1 MSRRWRWWS
10 LGLVAGLGAFI
21 AVGTAWWKRPQGVEV
36 PACTPGH
43 VGPERLKA
51 HVRAL
56 SETFVPRD
64 ATHPENL
71 ERAAVYIEEA
81 LTRAGGQVESQ
92 RFEVGGRAYRNVI
105 ARFGPEA
112 GERIVVGAHYD
123 AVRTTPGADDN
134 ASGVAGLLELAAL
147 LGQHPPS
154 TRVDLVGYT
163 LEEMPHFRTG
173 QMGSMV
179 HAKSLRAAGASVR
192 AMFSLEMLG
201 AFNDAPDSQR
211 YPVAALRLSHPST
224 GDFIAVI
231 GRVGEGPLVRTI
243 ADAMRA
249 ATPLPVE
256 HLNAPRTVKGVDFSD
271 HASFWDARYPAVM
284 VTDTAFFRNPRYH
297 TAEDTWDTLDY
308 PRMAQ
313 VVQGVECAVRALAAR
328 GP

>member
-10 LGLVAGLGAFI
+10 LGLVAGLGGFV
-21 AVGTAWWKRPQGVEV
+21 AVGAAWWKRPRVDV
-36 PACTPGH
+36 PACAPGP
-43 VGPERLKA
+43 VDPERLEA

-56 SETFVPRD
+56 SERFVPRD
-64 ATHPENL
+64 STHPENL
-71 ERAAVYIEEA
+71 ERAAVYLEEA

-92 RFEVGGRAYRNVI
+92 RYEVDGRPYRNVL

-154 TRVDLVGYT
+154 MRVDLVGYT
-163 LEEMPHFRTG
+163 LEEMPHFHTG
-173 QMGSMV
+173 QMGSQV
-179 HAKSLRAAGASVR
+179 HAKSLREAGVAVR

-201 AFNDAPDSQR
+201 TFNDAPDSQR
-211 YPVAALRLSHPST
+211 YPVAALKLSHPDR
-224 GDFIAVI
+224 GNFIAVI

-243 ADAMRA
+243 AEAMRA

-256 HLNAPRTVKGVDFSD
+256 HLNAPRTVQGVDFSD
-271 HASFWDARYPAVM
+271 HASYWDVNYPAVM

-297 TAEDTWDTLDY
+297 TAGDTWDTLDY

-313 VVQGVECAVRALAAR
+313 VVQGVHCAVRALATR
-328 GP
+328 EP